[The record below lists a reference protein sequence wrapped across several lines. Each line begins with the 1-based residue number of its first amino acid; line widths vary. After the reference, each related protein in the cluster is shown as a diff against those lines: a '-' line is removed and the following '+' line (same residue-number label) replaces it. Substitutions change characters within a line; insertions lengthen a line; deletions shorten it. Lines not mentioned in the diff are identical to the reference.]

1 MRSTR
6 RSFLGYCSATVVAA
20 RMQRGGPSFVGDG
33 LKWFDVADFPIHGRA
48 FVDRKSPFDRLPL
61 RAEGVVRKE
70 VWELSRDSAGMCVR
84 FATTSPEI
92 HVRYRLTSKS
102 LALPHMPATG
112 VSGIDLYGFDGAR
125 WRWLGVARPTAQ
137 QVEAKLLEGAPAT
150 EAARPFQLWLPL
162 YNGVESLQIGVAEG
176 HDVAPLPRVE
186 GQKPIVCYGTSI
198 THGACASRPGM
209 AWPAIVARALD
220 REVCNFGFSGNGRM
234 EEEVARFLCE
244 IDAAA
249 FVVDCLPNMT
259 AELVAERT
267 EPLVK
272 QIRAARADAP
282 ILLVEDRTFAGAW
295 FSAER
300 QKQHER
306 RRAALRDA
314 YARLRADGVQGLSM
328 LSGELLIGDDDEG
341 TTDGSHPNDLGMMRQ
356 ADKVAAALRPLLARH

>member
-1 MRSTR
+1 MPRV
-6 RSFLGYCSATVVAA
+6 GSA
-20 RMQRGGPSFVGDG
+20 GPRAV
-33 LKWFDVADFPIHGRA
+33 LNWVDVAEFPIHGRA
-48 FVDRKSPFDRLPL
+48 FVDRKKPFDRLPL
-61 RAEGVVRKE
+61 RAEGVVGDE
-70 VWELSRDSAGMCVR
+70 VWDLSRHTAGMCVR
-84 FATTSPEI
+84 FATTSPDI

-112 VSGIDLYGFDGAR
+112 FSGVDLYGLDDAR
-125 WRWLGVARPTAQ
+125 WRWLGVTRPTSQ
-137 QVEAKLLEGAPAT
+137 QVEAQLLDGAPAT
-150 EAARPFQLWLPL
+150 EEPRPFQLWLPL
-162 YNGVESLQIGVAEG
+162 YNGVESLQVGVAEG
-176 HDVAPLPRVE
+176 HDVAPMPRVE

-198 THGACASRPGM
+198 LQGASASRPGM
-209 AWPAIVARALD
+209 TWAAIVARELE

-234 EEEVARFLCE
+234 EDEVARFLCE

-267 EPLVK
+267 EPLVRR
-272 QIRAARADAP
+272 IRAARSDAP

-300 QKQHER
+300 RTQHER

-314 YARLRADGVQGLSM
+314 YARLQADGVQGLSY
-328 LSGELLIGDDDEG
+328 LSGNDLIGDDDEG

-356 ADKVAAALRPLLARH
+356 ADKVAAALRPLLASR